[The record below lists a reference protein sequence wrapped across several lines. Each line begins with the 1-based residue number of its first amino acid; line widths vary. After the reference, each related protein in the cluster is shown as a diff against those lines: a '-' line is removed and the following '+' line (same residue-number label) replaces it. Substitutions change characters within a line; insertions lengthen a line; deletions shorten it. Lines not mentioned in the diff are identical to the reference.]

1 MRRAPQQQRSKQL
14 VERIVAAGRSLLV
27 AEGYDAFSTNRV
39 AATAGI
45 SPGSLYQYFPDKAAI
60 LDVIVDRYW
69 DEVAERVVASLGDRI
84 GEVGP
89 SATRAVVDALLT
101 ALEADAP
108 LLRVLHDE
116 LPPRRLGDKLR
127 ALEHR
132 VRQLTAAA
140 LAVQGTRDTAV
151 RAWVVVMA
159 IENLV
164 TRWVLDAPDIDRER
178 LLDELVDLVTGYLE
192 PAAPTQPPQM
202 SPTVKPVGNGSVGSR
217 T

>member
-1 MRRAPQQQRSKQL
+1 M
-14 VERIVAAGRSLLV
+14 VDRIVTAGRTLLV

-39 AATAGI
+39 AAAAGV

-89 SATRAVVDALLT
+89 SATRAVADALLT
-101 ALEADAP
+101 ALEADAS

-132 VRQLTAAA
+132 VRQLTTAA
-140 LAVQGTRDTAV
+140 LAVQGTRDTAA
-151 RAWVVVMA
+151 RAWIVVMA
-159 IENLV
+159 VENLV

-178 LLDELVDLVTGYLE
+178 LLDELVALVTGYLE
-192 PAAPTQPPQM
+192 RPRPQPPQM
-202 SPTVKPVGNGSVGSR
+202 SPTVKPVGNGSVGSS